1 VLTDLLRSSDV
12 ETRRAAVRAVLHVG
26 TKEAIVPLKYALLDS
41 DRQVRFCAALG
52 LAKVTGQRDW
62 ELNMD
67 MFDAD
72 EEKYLS
78 HWKDYSEPR

>member
-41 DRQVRFCAALG
+41 DRQSVFALRLG
-52 LAKVTGQRDW
+52 
-62 ELNMD
+62 
-67 MFDAD
+67 
-72 EEKYLS
+72 
-78 HWKDYSEPR
+78 